1 MMAMKASKRGLAEIA
16 SHEGI
21 VNAPYRDSVGVF
33 TVGIGHTASAGSP
46 DPATKRGEYSLSE
59 IMDIF
64 ARDIAKFERR
74 VNRAFTRPLTQQQFD
89 AALSFDFNSG
99 GIHRATW
106 VKLFN
111 AGDDRAAREAFMQ
124 WRKPPEIIP
133 RRRKER
139 DLFFDGRYSGN
150 GTAVM
155 YPATSDGRVIWGR
168 GRRVNVMEILDGV
181 SAPAPRQNEP
191 KSPPSGKASFWSWL
205 FGLIGKILRGGK

>member
-1 MMAMKASKRGLAEIA
+1 
-16 SHEGI
+16 
-21 VNAPYRDSVGVF
+21 
-33 TVGIGHTASAGSP
+33 
-46 DPATKRGEYSLSE
+46 
-59 IMDIF
+59 
-64 ARDIAKFERR
+64 
-74 VNRAFTRPLTQQQFD
+74 
-89 AALSFDFNSG
+89 
-99 GIHRATW
+99 
-106 VKLFN
+106 
-111 AGDDRAAREAFMQ
+111 MQ